1 MIISIKDSFKLIGV
15 AVMTCCAV
23 LVCNLFVNYLIDVSA
38 IADSIVDVS
47 MIALYNARL
56 AADVLSSL
64 RS

>member
-47 MIALYNARL
+47 MIAL
-56 AADVLSSL
+56 
-64 RS
+64 